1 MPGQRRESEESTG
14 PGDVSFREGDTSV
27 DPLGAVRE
35 RKRGETSDGTSCR
48 TRRLEAENA

>member
-27 DPLGAVRE
+27 DPLGS
-35 RKRGETSDGTSCR
+35 GEG
-48 TRRLEAENA
+48 EKEG